1 MYPDN
6 LARALSSQLDAERAI
21 HGLTMAAF
29 ESWLP
34 QVKAAVLPT
43 LTAAAEL
50 PPDPDQIP
58 NTAGAWELAL
68 DEAVL
73 YGIGLLYGYELLAV
87 LDASGA
93 VVEDIIDT
101 DTGDE
106 RARERQDR
114 QAPVDELPNSTLA
127 KQARK
132 IVASSLGV
140 STSDITAIDRR
151 LANLPTVR
159 SLQSE
164 YLGQVRNRMVNTPE
178 AVFRDITVQLDKA
191 IAAGEGSDAQRQR
204 VQQFLSPTTGD
215 WTGRAMTVARTE
227 SAGAMSHAT
236 IEAATLRNEVLEED
250 LTQIWLCVSPDT
262 LVGSPEAMY
271 AARRRYKGPLVR
283 ITTASGRKL
292 SLTPEHPVL
301 TGRGWVVAGELDLT
315 DHLFTILGA
324 EPAGAPDVEDGP
336 AQIGQLVDAAI
347 DDPAVQVRT
356 MRSSVDLDVD
366 TVGDDVEVVRVHREL
381 SVDLESAVP
390 QHLRELFLVDADTL
404 AESLV
409 LGDSSAQN
417 RLSRLGA
424 SAVLGRD
431 RSVLGGLPIGVFPR
445 GTEHAGS
452 RLVADRHPL
461 TQQDVSDVSASAPEL
476 FGDRGG
482 RVASF
487 VGGEDRAAV
496 DVTATPGFDCELLG
510 GSGLLDSVGVAGDRE
525 PHGLACSAHP
535 DATILEPVLN
545 GLPVDAERPGE
556 FGDGLAGFVSADD
569 VVHIELEPF
578 DDHVYDLSTVAHWYS
593 ANGVIVHNCTLDS
606 RTRKSHW
613 AADGQR
619 VPLGSTF
626 RVGRA
631 QIRYPG
637 DPRGPAEEVM
647 NCRCRVA
654 VLAADEAL
662 PGESDRHTERGPGD
676 STVRNRAGTQQD
688 EIDRRA
694 EEGNIRAREDPAG
707 LGRVASIHTEEQ
719 DMADEDTIEIDDT
732 TDVDTPDTPDDAGE
746 DTEGGVTFRTFTDSV
761 IAVLGTPTDDR
772 RILAADMDFRFR
784 DFPLPVMWTKQSSE
798 GHAAAYTVGVMET
811 ARIEDN
817 QVLASG
823 YLLNTDEADEAADQ
837 LAHGVT
843 GPSVDLV
850 DADWIYT
857 NEAGEEI
864 TEEMWEDAY
873 ENGVEL
879 KIYETVTSA
888 KLAGVTLVSTPAFGE
903 TILTLDPARVTKNVA
918 VVASLVAA
926 AARPV
931 DTTYDAS
938 LFANPQLD
946 GPTPVTY
953 DAKTGRIYGHLAC
966 FGQCHVGITDQCV
979 VAPRS
984 KTDYAHFHTSPPVLT
999 TDGRLP
1005 VGRLTVGTGHAG
1017 PRLGAR
1023 PAAEHYDN
1031 TGTCFA
1037 LVRVGEDEHGI
1048 WFSGIPH
1055 PTATDEQIRAGLSAP
1070 LSGDWRTIGG
1080 NLELVAAL
1088 AVNTPGFPVLV
1099 AGASDENDRP
1109 RTLVAS
1115 LGPRAESKRTS
1126 RVDPKLLAQE
1136 VVREMRAQDRR
1147 NEQARKLLASV
1158 DRRREARAIIEQ
1170 VGV

>member
-6 LARALSSQLDAERAI
+6 LARALSTQLDAEQAI
-21 HGLTMAAF
+21 AGLTMAAF
-29 ESWLP
+29 EAWLP
-34 QVKAAVLPT
+34 HVKAAVLPS

-93 VVEDIIDT
+93 VVEDILDT
-101 DTGDE
+101 DSDTDEE
-106 RARERQDR
+106 RARERPDR
-114 QAPVDELPNSTLA
+114 TATPDELPNSTLA

-140 STSDITAIDRR
+140 STSDITALDRR
-151 LANLPTVR
+151 LASLPTVR

-178 AVFRDITVQLDKA
+178 AVFRDVTVQLDKA

-204 VQQFLSPTTGD
+204 VQQFLSPATGD

-236 IEAATLRNEVLEED
+236 IEAAQLRNEVLEED
-250 LTQIWLCVSPDT
+250 LTQVWI
-262 LVGSPEAMY
+262 A
-271 AARRRYKGPLVR
+271 
-283 ITTASGRKL
+283 
-292 SLTPEHPVL
+292 
-301 TGRGWVVAGELDLT
+301 
-315 DHLFTILGA
+315 
-324 EPAGAPDVEDGP
+324 
-336 AQIGQLVDAAI
+336 
-347 DDPAVQVRT
+347 
-356 MRSSVDLDVD
+356 
-366 TVGDDVEVVRVHREL
+366 
-381 SVDLESAVP
+381 
-390 QHLRELFLVDADTL
+390 
-404 AESLV
+404 
-409 LGDSSAQN
+409 
-417 RLSRLGA
+417 
-424 SAVLGRD
+424 
-431 RSVLGGLPIGVFPR
+431 
-445 GTEHAGS
+445 
-452 RLVADRHPL
+452 
-461 TQQDVSDVSASAPEL
+461 
-476 FGDRGG
+476 
-482 RVASF
+482 
-487 VGGEDRAAV
+487 
-496 DVTATPGFDCELLG
+496 
-510 GSGLLDSVGVAGDRE
+510 
-525 PHGLACSAHP
+525 
-535 DATILEPVLN
+535 
-545 GLPVDAERPGE
+545 
-556 FGDGLAGFVSADD
+556 
-569 VVHIELEPF
+569 
-578 DDHVYDLSTVAHWYS
+578 
-593 ANGVIVHNCTLDS
+593 TLDS
-606 RTRKSHW
+606 KTRKSHW

-631 QIRYPG
+631 QMRFPG
-637 DPRGPAEEVM
+637 DPRGPAEESL

-676 STVRNRAGTQQD
+676 STVRNRAGSQQD

-719 DMADEDTIEIDDT
+719 NMADEDTIDIDDT
-732 TDVDTPDTPDDAGE
+732 TEVDVDTPDDAGE
-746 DTEGGVTFRTFTDSV
+746 DTEGGVAFRTFTDSV

-903 TILTLDPARVTKNVA
+903 TILTLDPTRVTKNVA

-926 AARPV
+926 ASRPV

-938 LFANPQLD
+938 LFSNPQLD

-999 TDGRLP
+999 SDGRLP

-1055 PTATDEQIRAGLSAP
+1055 PTATDDQIRAGLSAP

-1115 LGPRAESKRTS
+1115 LGPRTESKRTS

>member
-6 LARALSSQLDAERAI
+6 LARALSTQLDAEQAI
-21 HGLTMAAF
+21 AGLTMAAF
-29 ESWLP
+29 EAWLP
-34 QVKAAVLPT
+34 QVKAAVLPS

-58 NTAGAWELAL
+58 STAGAWELAL

-87 LDASGA
+87 LGASGA
-93 VVEDIIDT
+93 VVEDILDTDT
-101 DTGDE
+101 DTGEEDDSRG
-106 RARERQDR
+106 RARP
-114 QAPVDELPNSTLA
+114 APTPSTLNEMPNSTLA

-140 STSDITAIDRR
+140 PTSDITALDRR
-151 LANLPTVR
+151 LASLPTVR
-159 SLQSE
+159 QLQSE
-164 YLGQVRNRMVNTPE
+164 YLGQVRNRMINTPE
-178 AVFRDITVQLDKA
+178 AVFRDITVQLDQA

-204 VQQFLSPTTGD
+204 VQQFLSPATGD

-250 LTQIWLCVSPDT
+250 LTQIW
-262 LVGSPEAMY
+262 
-271 AARRRYKGPLVR
+271 
-283 ITTASGRKL
+283 I
-292 SLTPEHPVL
+292 
-301 TGRGWVVAGELDLT
+301 
-315 DHLFTILGA
+315 
-324 EPAGAPDVEDGP
+324 
-336 AQIGQLVDAAI
+336 
-347 DDPAVQVRT
+347 
-356 MRSSVDLDVD
+356 
-366 TVGDDVEVVRVHREL
+366 
-381 SVDLESAVP
+381 
-390 QHLRELFLVDADTL
+390 
-404 AESLV
+404 
-409 LGDSSAQN
+409 
-417 RLSRLGA
+417 
-424 SAVLGRD
+424 
-431 RSVLGGLPIGVFPR
+431 
-445 GTEHAGS
+445 
-452 RLVADRHPL
+452 
-461 TQQDVSDVSASAPEL
+461 
-476 FGDRGG
+476 
-482 RVASF
+482 
-487 VGGEDRAAV
+487 
-496 DVTATPGFDCELLG
+496 
-510 GSGLLDSVGVAGDRE
+510 
-525 PHGLACSAHP
+525 
-535 DATILEPVLN
+535 
-545 GLPVDAERPGE
+545 
-556 FGDGLAGFVSADD
+556 
-569 VVHIELEPF
+569 
-578 DDHVYDLSTVAHWYS
+578 
-593 ANGVIVHNCTLDS
+593 CTLDS

-637 DPRGPAEEVM
+637 DPRGPAEEVL

-662 PGESDRHTERGPGD
+662 PGEQDRHTERGPGD
-676 STVRNRAGTQQD
+676 STVRNREGTQQD

-719 DMADEDTIEIDDT
+719 NMADEDTIDIDDT
-732 TDVDTPDTPDDAGE
+732 TEVDVDTPDDTGE
-746 DTEGGVTFRTFTDSV
+746 DTEGGVTFRTFTDSI

-811 ARIEDN
+811 ARVEN
-817 QVLASG
+817 GQVLASG

-903 TILTLDPARVTKNVA
+903 TILTLDPTRVTKNVA

-999 TDGRLP
+999 SNGRLP

-1147 NEQARKLLASV
+1147 NEQARKVLAFME
-1158 DRRREARAIIEQ
+1158 RRREARALIDQ

>member
-6 LARALSSQLDAERAI
+6 LARALSTQLDAEQAI
-21 HGLTMAAF
+21 AGLTMAAF
-29 ESWLP
+29 EAWLP
-34 QVKAAVLPT
+34 QVKAAVLPS

-58 NTAGAWELAL
+58 NTAGAWEVAL

-87 LDASGA
+87 LQASGA
-93 VVEDIIDT
+93 VVEDILDT
-101 DTGDE
+101 DTDDE
-106 RARERQDR
+106 RSQERPDQPA
-114 QAPVDELPNSTLA
+114 APDELPNSTLA

-132 IVASSLGV
+132 IVAASLGV
-140 STSDITAIDRR
+140 STSDITALDRR

-159 SLQSE
+159 HLQSE

-178 AVFRDITVQLDKA
+178 AVFRDITVQLDQA
-191 IAAGEGSDAQRQR
+191 IAAGEGSDAQRKR
-204 VQQFLSPTTGD
+204 VQQFLSPATGD

-236 IEAATLRNEVLEED
+236 IEAAQLRNEVLEED
-250 LTQIWLCVSPDT
+250 LTQVWI
-262 LVGSPEAMY
+262 A
-271 AARRRYKGPLVR
+271 
-283 ITTASGRKL
+283 
-292 SLTPEHPVL
+292 
-301 TGRGWVVAGELDLT
+301 
-315 DHLFTILGA
+315 
-324 EPAGAPDVEDGP
+324 
-336 AQIGQLVDAAI
+336 
-347 DDPAVQVRT
+347 
-356 MRSSVDLDVD
+356 
-366 TVGDDVEVVRVHREL
+366 
-381 SVDLESAVP
+381 
-390 QHLRELFLVDADTL
+390 
-404 AESLV
+404 
-409 LGDSSAQN
+409 
-417 RLSRLGA
+417 
-424 SAVLGRD
+424 
-431 RSVLGGLPIGVFPR
+431 
-445 GTEHAGS
+445 
-452 RLVADRHPL
+452 
-461 TQQDVSDVSASAPEL
+461 
-476 FGDRGG
+476 
-482 RVASF
+482 
-487 VGGEDRAAV
+487 
-496 DVTATPGFDCELLG
+496 
-510 GSGLLDSVGVAGDRE
+510 
-525 PHGLACSAHP
+525 
-535 DATILEPVLN
+535 
-545 GLPVDAERPGE
+545 
-556 FGDGLAGFVSADD
+556 
-569 VVHIELEPF
+569 
-578 DDHVYDLSTVAHWYS
+578 
-593 ANGVIVHNCTLDS
+593 TLDS
-606 RTRKSHW
+606 KTRKSHW

-631 QIRYPG
+631 QMRFPG
-637 DPRGPAEEVM
+637 DPRGPAEESL

-676 STVRNRAGTQQD
+676 STVRNRAGSQQD

-732 TDVDTPDTPDDAGE
+732 TEVDVDTPDDADTSD
-746 DTEGGVTFRTFTDSV
+746 DTEGGVTFRTFTDSI

-903 TILTLDPARVTKNVA
+903 TTLKLDPARATKDVA

-931 DTTYDAS
+931 DTAYDAA
-938 LFANPQLD
+938 LFSNPQLD

-1115 LGPRAESKRTS
+1115 LGPRTESKRAG
-1126 RVDPKLLAQE
+1126 RVDPKEFARE
-1136 VVREMRAQDRR
+1136 VVKEMRAQDRR
-1147 NEQARKLLASV
+1147 NEQARKVLASV
-1158 DRRREARAIIEQ
+1158 ERRREARAIIEQ

>member
-21 HGLTMAAF
+21 HALTMAAF
-29 ESWLP
+29 EAWLP
-34 QVKAAVLPT
+34 QVKAAVLPS

-58 NTAGAWELAL
+58 NTAGAWEVAL

-93 VVEDIIDT
+93 VVEDILDT
-101 DTGDE
+101 DTDADE
-106 RARERQDR
+106 ERTRERPTR
-114 QAPVDELPNSTLA
+114 QATPDELPNSTLA

-140 STSDITAIDRR
+140 STSDITALDRR
-151 LANLPTVR
+151 LASLPTVR
-159 SLQSE
+159 QLQSE

-204 VQQFLSPTTGD
+204 VQQFLSPATGD

-236 IEAATLRNEVLEED
+236 IEAAALRNELLEED
-250 LTQIWLCVSPDT
+250 LTQIW
-262 LVGSPEAMY
+262 
-271 AARRRYKGPLVR
+271 
-283 ITTASGRKL
+283 I
-292 SLTPEHPVL
+292 
-301 TGRGWVVAGELDLT
+301 
-315 DHLFTILGA
+315 
-324 EPAGAPDVEDGP
+324 
-336 AQIGQLVDAAI
+336 
-347 DDPAVQVRT
+347 
-356 MRSSVDLDVD
+356 
-366 TVGDDVEVVRVHREL
+366 
-381 SVDLESAVP
+381 
-390 QHLRELFLVDADTL
+390 
-404 AESLV
+404 
-409 LGDSSAQN
+409 
-417 RLSRLGA
+417 
-424 SAVLGRD
+424 
-431 RSVLGGLPIGVFPR
+431 
-445 GTEHAGS
+445 
-452 RLVADRHPL
+452 
-461 TQQDVSDVSASAPEL
+461 
-476 FGDRGG
+476 
-482 RVASF
+482 
-487 VGGEDRAAV
+487 
-496 DVTATPGFDCELLG
+496 
-510 GSGLLDSVGVAGDRE
+510 
-525 PHGLACSAHP
+525 
-535 DATILEPVLN
+535 
-545 GLPVDAERPGE
+545 
-556 FGDGLAGFVSADD
+556 
-569 VVHIELEPF
+569 
-578 DDHVYDLSTVAHWYS
+578 
-593 ANGVIVHNCTLDS
+593 CTLDS

-637 DPRGPAEEVM
+637 DPRGPAEEVL

-662 PGESDRHTERGPGD
+662 PGEQDRHTERGPGD

-719 DMADEDTIEIDDT
+719 DMADEETIDIDDT
-732 TDVDTPDTPDDAGE
+732 TEVDVDTPDETGE
-746 DTEGGVTFRTFTDSV
+746 DTGEGGVTFRTFTDSV

-903 TILTLDPARVTKNVA
+903 TILTLDPTRVTKNIA

-938 LFANPQLD
+938 LFSNPQLD